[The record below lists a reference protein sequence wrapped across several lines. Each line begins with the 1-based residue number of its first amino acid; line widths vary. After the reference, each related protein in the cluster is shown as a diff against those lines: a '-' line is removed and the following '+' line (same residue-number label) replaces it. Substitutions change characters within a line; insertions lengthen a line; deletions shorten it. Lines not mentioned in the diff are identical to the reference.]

1 MTIMETKNVNMP
13 FITIEEESGSDL
25 SNDHF
30 KEINL
35 ESGLEETKLLL
46 PTEVNTDDA
55 DGGVAEPQSCNTR
68 EDQDEKEKAP
78 LLRQNNLKK
87 PSIKKGR
94 FTVSKSP
101 DISKADFYSANIE
114 SIFQNMEPL
123 SRKPKPNLKVD
134 IEKANGPHKEKVSF
148 DLRSGKSP
156 MEDTPSHKDA
166 IVSLVNETG
175 NPPRRPSKLF
185 TVINYGNVSTE
196 HIPASSPAP
205 STRLDTEKLSWPKEH
220 RDSGMLHGSHPHLKD
235 LFHSQGRLHPV
246 HEDSRRSSLRSNFK
260 YGPPAAPKPRVRLV
274 SGTHSVNVNDSDAD
288 DILSLSSPHTTGSHY
303 QLFQK
308 PNHHSTS
315 DIITSIPDI
324 LPHISQ
330 DNDVTDNKYAVETVR
345 GSLGQMSKTLLD
357 VTKRGRLFGNRK
369 TGRLIMK
376 DGTPNIDLK
385 NIKTRNKKFMLDIF
399 TTVLDI
405 QWRYVLFLFCLAFVF
420 SWLAFAGEIFVA
432 LLSGILSSVQ
442 DVKTD

>member
-1 MTIMETKNVNMP
+1 MEAKNVNNP
-13 FITIEEESGSDL
+13 FVTITEESGSDL
-25 SNDHF
+25 SNDDF
-30 KEINL
+30 NEINL
-35 ESGLEETKLLL
+35 ESGLEEAKPLLQ
-46 PTEVNTDDA
+46 PEVKYDTA
-55 DGGVAEPQSCNTR
+55 DGDVTRSQPGNTGK
-68 EDQDEKEKAP
+68 DHDEEQKAH
-78 LLRQNNLKK
+78 LLRQNHLKK

-101 DISKADFYSANIE
+101 DTSKADFYSANIE

-148 DLRSGKSP
+148 DLGSGKSP
-156 MEDTPSHKDA
+156 MEDTPPHKEA

-175 NPPRRPSKLF
+175 NPLRRPSKLF

-196 HIPASSPAP
+196 HIPASSP
-205 STRLDTEKLSWPKEH
+205 STRLDAEKLSWPEQRQ
-220 RDSGMLHGSHPHLKD
+220 RDSGMFHGSHPHLKD
-235 LFHSQGRLHPV
+235 LFHSQGGLHPLL
-246 HEDSRRSSLRSNFK
+246 EDKRRSSLRPNFK
-260 YGPPAAPKPRVRLV
+260 YGPPPAAPRPRVRLV

-288 DILSLSSPHTTGSHY
+288 DILSLSSFHTIGSHY

-308 PNHHSTS
+308 PDHLSAS
-315 DIITSIPDI
+315 DITSKPDI
-324 LPHISQ
+324 LPHILQ
-330 DNDVTDNKYAVETVR
+330 DNDATDNKYAVETVR
-345 GSLGQMSKTLLD
+345 GSLGHMSKTLLD
-357 VTKRGRLFGNRK
+357 VAKRGRLFANRK

-420 SWLAFAGEIFVA
+420 SWLAFAGETSIT
-432 LLSGILSSVQ
+432 LLSDILSSVQ

>member
-1 MTIMETKNVNMP
+1 METKNVNMS

-25 SNDHF
+25 SNDDF

-46 PTEVNTDDA
+46 PTEVNDDDA
-55 DGGVAEPQSCNTR
+55 DGSVTKPQSRNAYR
-68 EDQDEKEKAP
+68 PAVEDHDQEEKAP
-78 LLRQNNLKK
+78 LLRQNHPKI

-148 DLRSGKSP
+148 DLGSGKSP
-156 MEDTPSHKDA
+156 KQDTPPHKDA

-196 HIPASSPAP
+196 HIPASSPSP
-205 STRLDTEKLSWPKEH
+205 STLLDTEKLSWPNQH
-220 RDSGMLHGSHPHLKD
+220 RDLEMLHGSHPHLKD

-246 HEDSRRSSLRSNFK
+246 HEDRRRSSLRSNFK
-260 YGPPAAPKPRVRLV
+260 YGPPSGPKPRVRLV

-288 DILSLSSPHTTGSHY
+288 DILSLSSLHTTGSHY

-308 PNHHSTS
+308 PDHLSIS
-315 DIITSIPDI
+315 DITSKPDI
-324 LPHISQ
+324 LPHISR
-330 DNDVTDNKYAVETVR
+330 DNDVTDNKCAVETVR

-357 VTKRGRLFGNRK
+357 VAKRGRLFANRK

-420 SWLAFAGEIFVA
+420 SWLAFAGEISIA
-432 LLSGILSSVQ
+432 LLSGILSCVQ
-442 DVKTD
+442 GVETD